1 VVLEVIESWVRG
13 VGIVVG
19 LATLAVALWRGVW
32 RGLQRPSGRTTG
44 MAGKVLRAPLLIV
57 IGFLWVGAC
66 VILWRP
72 VPLTLSES
80 ARLIALALG
89 AGLYFAGVGLYLWG
103 AKTLGEMYR
112 PSSSVGV
119 RLSAE
124 HKLVTHG
131 PFAWVRHPLYVGLQA
146 GAIGGVLLY
155 RRWTFVFVALKFKLL
170 VIRARREEKALAAEF
185 GEDWEAYVSRVP
197 AWIPRFRR

>member
-1 VVLEVIESWVRG
+1 MLEVIERWVRG

-19 LATLAVALWRGVW
+19 LATLAVALWWGVW

-44 MAGKVLRAPLLIV
+44 MAGKMLRAPLLIV

-80 ARLIALALG
+80 ARLIAFSLG
-89 AGLYFAGVGLYLWG
+89 TGLYFVGMGLYLWG

-124 HKLVTHG
+124 HRLVTHG
-131 PFAWVRHPLYVGLQA
+131 PFALVRHPLYVGLQV
-146 GAIGGVLLY
+146 GAIGGMLLY
-155 RRWTFVFVALKFKLL
+155 RTWTFVFVALNFMTLAM
-170 VIRARREEKALAAEF
+170 RARREEEALAAEF
-185 GEDWEAYVSRVP
+185 GEEWEAYVCRVP
-197 AWIPRFRR
+197 AWIPRLRR

>member
-1 VVLEVIESWVRG
+1 VLEVIERWVQG
-13 VGIVVG
+13 VGIFAG
-19 LATLAVALWRGVW
+19 MATLAVALWWGVW

-44 MAGKVLRAPLLIV
+44 MAGKILRAPLLMV

-66 VILWRP
+66 IILWRP
-72 VPLTLSES
+72 VPLALSEP

-89 AGLYFAGVGLYLWG
+89 AGLYFAGLGLYLWG

-119 RLSAE
+119 RLSAG
-124 HKLVTHG
+124 HRLITHG
-131 PFAWVRHPLYVGLQA
+131 PFAWVRHPLYVGLQV

-155 RRWTFVFVALKFKLL
+155 RKWTFVFVALNFMVLI
-170 VIRARREEKALAAEF
+170 IRARREEKALAAEF
-185 GEDWEAYVSRVP
+185 GEEWEAYVSQVP